1 MQRMILGACLLVWF
15 SAAAPPSSFAVTIE
29 DQVIGDSTP
38 VANERFGTDV
48 AAANTTQGTWT
59 VVGAPGDN
67 GFAGSAFMWA
77 LTSAPTNTWVPLGEL
92 TADSPAPSAQFG
104 KVVAISEDVVVVG
117 SPFWATQGH
126 GAAYVFRLTDV
137 GGGGSAWTFEQRL
150 TPTLAESQSNAGWS
164 VSVSGDVIVVGT
176 FYSLVSKAYVYRFD
190 GDSWVKE
197 KELPLTGT
205 GAITVAVSGD
215 VIAVEYQTLEI
226 YRYTGSDWVKEDD
239 FGSAI
244 SFDLEGDDLL
254 IGDSVDDVLAEN
266 AGAATFYHYDGM
278 DWVEG
283 ETLRASDG
291 EAGDKFGSKVDL
303 TEGRALIFASED
315 QAGVGSGYVFDRQG
329 SSWTEIEKL
338 VSSDSILTDML
349 GSGIAVTDRA
359 ALIGAPNFTDTT
371 TQEGL
376 TYTYLLPVPEP
387 SATLLGFAA
396 LASVVALVRRRRSC
410 SQLP

>member
-1 MQRMILGACLLVWF
+1 
-15 SAAAPPSSFAVTIE
+15 
-29 DQVIGDSTP
+29 
-38 VANERFGTDV
+38 
-48 AAANTTQGTWT
+48 
-59 VVGAPGDN
+59 
-67 GFAGSAFMWA
+67 
-77 LTSAPTNTWVPLGEL
+77 LGEL
-92 TADSPAPSAQFG
+92 TADSPVPDAQFG
-104 KVVAISEDVVVVG
+104 KVVAISDDVVVVG

-137 GGGGSAWTFEQRL
+137 GGGSAWTFEQRL
-150 TPTLAESQSNAGWS
+150 TPTLFESESNAGWS

-176 FYSLVSKAYVYRFD
+176 YYSLISKAYVYRFN
-190 GDSWVKE
+190 GASWVKE

-215 VIAVEYQTLEI
+215 VIAVEYATLEI
-226 YRYTGSDWVKEDD
+226 YRYTGADWVKEDD

-244 SFDLEGDDLL
+244 SFDLQGDDLL
-254 IGDSVDDVLAEN
+254 IGDQLDDVLAEN
-266 AGAATFYHYDGM
+266 AGAATLYHYDGM
-278 DWVEG
+278 DWIEG

-291 EAGDKFGSKVDL
+291 EAGDQFGSKVDL
-303 TEGRALIFASED
+303 AENRALIFSSKD

-329 SSWTEIEKL
+329 ATWTEIEKL
-338 VSSDSILTDML
+338 VSSDSILTDKF

-359 ALIGAPNFTDTT
+359 ALIGAPNFTDPT

-387 SATLLGFAA
+387 NATLLGFAA
-396 LASVVALVRRRRSC
+396 LASVVGLVRRRRPC

>member
-1 MQRMILGACLLVWF
+1 MRRLVIGVYLLVWVW
-15 SAAAPPSSFAVTIE
+15 AAIPSSSFAVIIE
-29 DQVIGDSTP
+29 DQRIGDPTP
-38 VANERFGTDV
+38 VANERFGTSV
-48 AAANTTQGTWT
+48 AAANTSQGTWT

-77 LTSAPTNTWVPLGEL
+77 LTTPPTNTWIPLGEL
-92 TADSPAPSAQFG
+92 TADSPDPSAQFG
-104 KVVAISEDVVVVG
+104 KDVDISEDVVVVG

-126 GAAYVFRLTDV
+126 GAAYVYRLTEV
-137 GGGGSAWTFEQRL
+137 GGGSAWTFEQRL
-150 TPTLAESQSNAGWS
+150 TPTLTESQSNAGWS
-164 VSVSGDVIVVGT
+164 VSVSGDVIVVGA

-190 GDSWVKE
+190 GDSWVEE

-239 FGSAI
+239 FGSVI

-254 IGDSVDDVLAEN
+254 IGDQLDDVLGEN
-266 AGAATFYHYDGM
+266 AGAATLYHYDGM
-278 DWVEG
+278 DWVEE

-291 EAGDKFGSKVDL
+291 EAGDKFGAKVDL
-303 TEGRALIFASED
+303 ADGRVLVFASED
-315 QAGVGSGYVFDRQG
+315 QGGVGSGYVFDRQG
-329 SSWTEIEKL
+329 STWAEIEKL
-338 VSSDSILTDML
+338 VSSDSILTDMF
-349 GSGIAVTDRA
+349 GSDVAVTDRA
-359 ALIGAPNFTDTT
+359 ALIGAPNFTDST

-387 SATLLGFAA
+387 SATLLSFVA
-396 LASVVALVRRRRSC
+396 LATVLGLTRRR
-410 SQLP
+410 